1 MAKLRNY
8 IKFLFMAVAV
18 LSITACE
25 EDDFDN
31 TDLLCSKIWVDTYD
45 YYDDYYDADVFAIQ
59 ELTFDYDG
67 YGSNYQY
74 FEYFDRFGTLIKREE
89 ENRPF
94 RWKWDNW
101 DETSIYLR
109 YTNGG
114 EDWLDDVQVS
124 EHYLWVL
131 MGDERVRFT
140 DKNIFDYAVSR
151 STTQKSTRVS
161 KR

>member
-8 IKFLFMAVAV
+8 IKFLFMAVAL

-45 YYDDYYDADVFAIQ
+45 YYDNYYDVYAIQ

-67 YGSNYQY
+67 YGTNYQY
-74 FEYFDRFGTLIKREE
+74 FEYFDRFGNFVKKEKEE
-89 ENRPF
+89 RFF

-109 YTNGG
+109 YADEG